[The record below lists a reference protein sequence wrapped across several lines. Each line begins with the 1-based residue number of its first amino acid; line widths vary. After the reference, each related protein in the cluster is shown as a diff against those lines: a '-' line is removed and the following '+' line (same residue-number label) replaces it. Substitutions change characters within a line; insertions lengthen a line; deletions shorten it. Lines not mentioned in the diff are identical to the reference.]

1 MKLKVGNKLMFVRED
16 RKMTQSEM
24 ADFLGLSQSAYSRIE
39 RNEVSAELEDLF
51 SYARKLNVPIQE
63 FLPETMAIH
72 NNSDNGQVGFV
83 IGNFYNYG
91 DKELEHQNEIL
102 KEKVKQLESRV
113 KDLEEL
119 NSLLRNAK

>member
-1 MKLKVGNKLMFVRED
+1 MFVRED

-24 ADFLGLSQSAYSRIE
+24 ADFLGLSQSAYSRME

-102 KEKVKQLESRV
+102 KNKVEQLETRI
-113 KDLEEL
+113 KDLEEINAL
-119 NSLLRNAK
+119 LKNSK